1 MIPLL
6 IFIAALIIIGFIAF
20 LFVYN
25 FRTKHQPPSIPPVPE
40 FNDDFSREFNLGRRN
55 ILPRAI
61 APSMPPRK
69 QNTAG
74 VRGIYVNK
82 NGIMVY
88 EPVTDSMQNGY
99 NIESTFFDD
108 GWPTVGTSDNS
119 ISENDT
125 TEFGGGDFGGG
136 GAGSSYDDS
145 GSSGSS
151 DYSSDSGSSDGGGS
165 YD

>member
-1 MIPLL
+1 MIALL
-6 IFIAALIIIGFIAF
+6 IFIAALVIIGFIAF

-55 ILPRAI
+55 NMPRAT
-61 APSMPPRK
+61 APPMPERLQRK
-69 QNTAG
+69 DT
-74 VRGIYVNK
+74 
-82 NGIMVY
+82 
-88 EPVTDSMQNGY
+88 ETTDS
-99 NIESTFFDD
+99 ESDRKSSVIVIFNEPSSESWITKYADTD
-108 GWPTVGTSDNS
+108 SVASSSDNDNAS
-119 ISENDT
+119 
-125 TEFGGGDFGGG
+125 FGGGDFGGG

-151 DYSSDSGSSDGGGS
+151 DYSSDSGSSDSGSS

>member
-6 IFIAALIIIGFIAF
+6 IFIAALIIIAF

-25 FRTKHQPPSIPPVPE
+25 FRTKHSTPPVPPVPE

-55 ILPRAI
+55 NMPILT
-61 APSMPPRK
+61 APKMPPRK
-69 QNTAG
+69 HNTAG
-74 VRGIYVNK
+74 VRGMYVNK

-88 EPVTDSMQNGY
+88 EPFCVDSTQNGY
-99 NIESTFFDD
+99 NIESTIFDD
-108 GWPTVGTSDNS
+108 SLTIFGNADNNESSDNTS
-119 ISENDT
+119 
-125 TEFGGGDFGGG
+125 FGGGDFGGG
-136 GAGSSYDDS
+136 GAGGSYDDS

-151 DYSSDSGSSDGGGS
+151 DYSSDSGSSDSGSS